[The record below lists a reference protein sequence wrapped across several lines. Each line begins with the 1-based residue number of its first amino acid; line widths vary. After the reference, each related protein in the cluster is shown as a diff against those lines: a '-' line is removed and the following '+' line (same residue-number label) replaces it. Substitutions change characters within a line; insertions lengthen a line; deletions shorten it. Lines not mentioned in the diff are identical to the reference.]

1 MNPTIKNILIVISG
15 IFVGS
20 IVNMAIILMG
30 TSIIKL
36 PEGIDPAN
44 VDSLKQEMHLLE
56 TKHFIAPFLAH
67 ALGSFTGAFVVSKFA
82 VSKKMFLAMLI
93 GFFFLL
99 GGISNVFS
107 FPAPTWF
114 CILDLVL
121 AYLPM
126 AYIGSKFAMQF
137 KK

>member
-56 TKHFIAPFLAH
+56 TKHFIAPLLAH

>member
-15 IFVGS
+15 IVVGS

-44 VDSLKQEMHLLE
+44 VDSLKQGMHLLE

-126 AYIGSKFAMQF
+126 AYLGSKFAMQF

>member
-44 VDSLKQEMHLLE
+44 VDSLKQGMHLLE

-114 CILDLVL
+114 CILDLAL

-126 AYIGSKFAMQF
+126 AYLGFKLAMQF